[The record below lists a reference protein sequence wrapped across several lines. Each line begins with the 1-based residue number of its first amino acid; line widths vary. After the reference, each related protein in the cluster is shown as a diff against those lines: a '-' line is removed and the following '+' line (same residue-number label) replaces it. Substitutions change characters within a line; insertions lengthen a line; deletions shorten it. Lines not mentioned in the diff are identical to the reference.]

1 MKEEEIKFQLNLTVL
16 LECLNVFGSNK
27 EQSGTSPALKFYFNG
42 HGTPVTILYVFL
54 VMQSA
59 VIFSKHFN
67 AFFYSLEESGVI
79 TDCRIRTINY
89 DPVLEYDFGAN
100 IIGRII
106 MISECLKEVFCEL
119 DSTSETVQFSMSPDS
134 TDFRITTFGHSGTY
148 HVRKNNMLLLHY
160 YISDIHYVKFT
171 HSCCLY

>member
-67 AFFYSLEESGVI
+67 AFFIAWKSRESSLIVGFEQ
-79 TDCRIRTINY
+79 
-89 DPVLEYDFGAN
+89 L
-100 IIGRII
+100 
-106 MISECLKEVFCEL
+106 
-119 DSTSETVQFSMSPDS
+119 
-134 TDFRITTFGHSGTY
+134 ITT
-148 HVRKNNMLLLHY
+148 
-160 YISDIHYVKFT
+160 
-171 HSCCLY
+171 LY